1 MDSLFS
7 TGYWSLLVLCQH
19 FSITTRIHCF
29 CWRRRVVSRVDSEE
43 RTIQFL
49 KQSTGSVSKAVWP
62 SSIRRHVAT
71 GKGRHRMMVLRRLL
85 MLYKVPKIYLLYKFD
100 KTRYLCKSLLAR
112 CSCTIHVVII
122 VLASDV
128 VQMLCILY
136 RRPTLLVV
144 TDICTATILIVIHLV
159 SNNMEKYQEYVFLFK
174 NKFKVMGLK
183 REKRCLIESRLV
195 DCPQASLPPS
205 TKGEDEEIEQESVV
219 ISFPGTPMP
228 TTPLIRVMETINL
241 SSTKIE
247 HFSAL
252 QDLSVV
258 KSAREGYDRHI
269 DMSPQE

>member
-1 MDSLFS
+1 M
-7 TGYWSLLVLCQH
+7 
-19 FSITTRIHCF
+19 
-29 CWRRRVVSRVDSEE
+29 SRVDSEE

-71 GKGRHRMMVLRRLL
+71 GKGRRRMAVLKRLL

-100 KTRYLCKSLLAR
+100 KTRYFCKSLLAG

-122 VLASDV
+122 VVASDII
-128 VQMLCILY
+128 QMLCILY
-136 RRPTLLVV
+136 SWPTLLVMTV
-144 TDICTATILIVIHLV
+144 ICTATILIVIHLA
-159 SNNMEKYQEYVFLFK
+159 SNNMEKYHEYVFLLK
-174 NKFKVMGLK
+174 NKFKVMGLR
-183 REKRCLIESRLV
+183 REKRRLIESRLA

-205 TKGEDEEIEQESVV
+205 TKGDEEIEQESVV
-219 ISFPGTPMP
+219 ISFPGAPMP

-241 SSTKIE
+241 SSATIE
-247 HFSAL
+247 HCSAL
-252 QDLSVV
+252 QDLSVA